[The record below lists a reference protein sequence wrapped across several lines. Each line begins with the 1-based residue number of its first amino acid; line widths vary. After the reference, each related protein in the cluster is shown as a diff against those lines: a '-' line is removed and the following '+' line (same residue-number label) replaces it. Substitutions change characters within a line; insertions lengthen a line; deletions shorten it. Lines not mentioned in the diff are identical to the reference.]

1 MNEIG
6 NGWAAYDLGLH
17 DSYLVLAAK
26 DAGYDTL
33 IMGIRD
39 SDALRQILDIPD
51 TEEVMAVIAIGKAA
65 QEATARPRKALE
77 EVTKF
82 F

>member
-1 MNEIG
+1 MG
-6 NGWAAYDLGLH
+6 NGWGAYDLGLH
-17 DSYLVLAAK
+17 DAYLVLAAA
-26 DAGYDTL
+26 DMGYDTL

-39 SDALRQILDIPD
+39 SDALREILSIPD

-65 QEATARPRKALE
+65 QEPTARPRKALE